1 MGTISKEFQLS
12 IYSQSGL
19 IFDQPVVAISA
30 ENEVGPLSILAGH
43 SNFITTINGSLTTEM
58 LFAYFKDGSTKGFLL
73 ESGVI
78 KVFENKAEV
87 FLVLDLNLNLAS
99 DKKNSL

>member
-1 MGTISKEFQLS
+1 MATISEEFQLT

-19 IFDQPVVAISA
+19 IFDKPVVAVSA
-30 ENEVGPLSILAGH
+30 ENEVGPLSILSGH
-43 SNFITTINGSLTTEM
+43 SNFITTIKGSLTDEM

-78 KVFENKAEV
+78 KVFENKVEV
-87 FLVLDLNLNLAS
+87 FLVLDLNLDLLPA
-99 DKKNSL
+99 